1 VSTMRCVSVGMARGL
16 RVRGLGWVG
25 MGWIGEG
32 IVAVLIVVSVGVS
45 VKQSLWGK
53 RKTADPV
60 GCGSVTGFSW
70 VESEKRATPPGR
82 WGIPVAIGKSAGR
95 GASVHRD

>member
-1 VSTMRCVSVGMARGL
+1 
-16 RVRGLGWVG
+16 

-60 GCGSVTGFSW
+60 GCGSVTGW
-70 VESEKRATPPGR
+70 VLLG
-82 WGIPVAIGKSAGR
+82 GIREARNAAGPLGDTSSNR
-95 GASVHRD
+95 